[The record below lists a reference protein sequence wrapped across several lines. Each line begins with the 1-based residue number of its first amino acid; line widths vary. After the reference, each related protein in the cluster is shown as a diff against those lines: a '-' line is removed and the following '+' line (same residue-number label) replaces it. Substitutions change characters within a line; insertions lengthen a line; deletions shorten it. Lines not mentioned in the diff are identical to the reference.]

1 MILANDTIAIWSPF
15 GDTGIIIFVILL
27 LWKFK
32 KRVLLG
38 NSHGTNRKKFRISD
52 EDIESD
58 IFDAVV
64 GLYVFSGN
72 EYLTSFFCEG
82 KNIYLTTMISS
93 STFLDIFKT
102 IRDSWETVAKDFATE
117 TFLWKLYK

>member
-58 IFDAVV
+58 IVDAVV

-102 IRDSWETVAKDFATE
+102 IRDSWETVAKDFAIE